1 MAKKTLDDLDE
12 IDKAMLR
19 ELLSRELI
27 ALEAEA
33 RGASLEKTE
42 NVTRLRALYA
52 FFMRGNT
59 QVFRALKDNIR

>member
-27 ALEAEA
+27 
-33 RGASLEKTE
+33 SLEKEAKGSTLESNE

-52 FFMRGNT
+52 FFMRGDT
-59 QVFRALKDNIR
+59 QVFRTLKGSIR

>member
-27 ALEAEA
+27 ALENESK
-33 RGASLEKTE
+33 GITLEKNE
-42 NVTRLRALYA
+42 NITRLRALYA

-59 QVFRALKDNIR
+59 QVFRTLRGTIR

>member
-27 ALEAEA
+27 ALENESK
-33 RGASLEKTE
+33 GITLDSNE
-42 NVTRLRALYA
+42 NIIRLRALYA

-59 QVFRALKDNIR
+59 QVFRTLKGTIR